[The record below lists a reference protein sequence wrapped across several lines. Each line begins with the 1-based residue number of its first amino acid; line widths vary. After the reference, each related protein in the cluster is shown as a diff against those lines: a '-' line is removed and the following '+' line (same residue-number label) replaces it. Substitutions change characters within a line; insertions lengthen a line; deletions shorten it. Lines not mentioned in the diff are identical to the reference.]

1 MFEPERLTEP
11 ERKLWAYVLL
21 QAVTDLKGRD
31 FIARSARAWFTSNEK
46 SVGSLEWICHHM
58 SLDPDAVRR
67 TVLRNSAAELR
78 DSITN
83 QAQETTQA
91 A

>member
-1 MFEPERLTEP
+1 MSEIDQVTEP

-31 FIARSARAWFTSNEK
+31 LAARSARAWFNSRDKTI
-46 SVGSLEWICHHM
+46 GSLEWICHHM
-58 SLDPDAVRR
+58 SLDPDAVRES
-67 TVLRNSAAELR
+67 VLSNKAAELR
-78 DSITN
+78 ASIAS
-83 QAQETTQA
+83 QLEQRERA